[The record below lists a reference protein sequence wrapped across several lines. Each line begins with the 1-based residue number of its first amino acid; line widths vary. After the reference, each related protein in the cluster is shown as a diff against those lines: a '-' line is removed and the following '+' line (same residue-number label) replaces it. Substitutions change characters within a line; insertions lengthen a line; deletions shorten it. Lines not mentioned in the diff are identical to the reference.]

1 MNRKEHWMNDTIETI
16 LLEHLMREDEISGE
30 EALILQEAEK
40 RFYEGL
46 IIDGETILD
55 DMNRPVRRSGIRLW
69 GVLKKIGYEELPH
82 GIQVDFR
89 RDGENIIAR
98 VVLQCRYATRERG
111 RRPSK
116 DDLARHAHLLDAPF
130 IKGDEFSYVSDLGM
144 ENPELLRERIRY
156 EKSKK
161 VELVYTHVSNATERT
176 SDQELSNVL
185 RNAIEKIM
193 PSYEAILEVA
203 PTLLEKRVPA
213 EVKNLE
219 GGKAVHPKNM
229 ILQGPPGT
237 GKTYHTVLYAVAIIE
252 GKTVDEIKT
261 EDYAEVKRR
270 YATYRDEN
278 RIAFTTFHQSYG
290 YEEFIEG
297 IKPVVTAGSNE
308 VGFNIESGIFKEFCD
323 LAAAD
328 HRFGGHDV
336 SIDADARIWKVSLGG
351 AGEHPLKKSCFEDGM
366 MRIGWDGFGENP
378 FKGSSSMNPSERS
391 ILNYFYETME
401 VGDIILSLKDEH
413 RIDGIG
419 IIDGDAEW
427 LEDEA
432 RYKRSRK
439 VNWLAKNISL
449 DIYEMNLRKKLT
461 QKTVYPLDRLSV
473 SQVERMLEEEYG
485 IREVDNQ
492 SERPYVFIVDEINRG
507 NISKILGELITLIEP
522 SKRLGEVEETLVK
535 LPYSKKEFG
544 VPNNIYI
551 IGTMNTADRSIALM
565 DTALRRRFRFIE
577 MSPDPSIL
585 QGVSVGGVDLECL
598 LDVMNRRIEA
608 LYDRDHMIG
617 HAYFTGLSSDDDVD
631 ALKEIFLKSIIP
643 LLQEYF
649 FDDHEKIRAVLGD
662 DQRKSGPQI
671 LMERPDSSQLF
682 GSSIYNMDLEKTYR
696 INSEAL
702 DHREVYEAIY
712 AGHHAK
718 V

>member
-1 MNRKEHWMNDTIETI
+1 M
-16 LLEHLMREDEISGE
+16 
-30 EALILQEAEK
+30 
-40 RFYEGL
+40 
-46 IIDGETILD
+46 
-55 DMNRPVRRSGIRLW
+55 VRL
-69 GVLKKIGYEELPH
+69 
-82 GIQVDFR
+82 
-89 RDGENIIAR
+89 
-98 VVLQCRYATRERG
+98 VLQCRYATRERG

-116 DDLARHAHLLDAPF
+116 EDLIRHGHLLDAPF
-130 IKGDEFSYVSDLGM
+130 LEGDEFHYVTELGSQA
-144 ENPELLRERIRY
+144 PDLLRKQIKNGEN
-156 EKSKK
+156 KK
-161 VELVYTHVSNATERT
+161 IELVYTHIANAQGETQDRKL
-176 SDQELSNVL
+176 SDGL
-185 RNAIEKIM
+185 RRAIEKII
-193 PSYEAILEVA
+193 PSYEAILEVV
-203 PTLLEKRVPA
+203 PSLVEEQVPA

-252 GKTVDEIKT
+252 GKAINEIN
-261 EDYAEVKRR
+261 EEGYAEVKKR

-351 AGEHPLKKSCFEDGM
+351 AGEHPLKESCFKDGM
-366 MRIGWDGFGENP
+366 MRIGWDGFGEDP
-378 FKGSSSMNPSERS
+378 FMGSSSMNPSERS
-391 ILNYFYETME
+391 VLNYFYETME
-401 VGDIILSLKDEH
+401 VGDIVLSLKDEH

-473 SQVERMLEEEYG
+473 SQVERMLEEESG
-485 IREVDNQ
+485 IRELDDQ

-662 DQRKSGPQI
+662 DQRKNGPQI
-671 LMERPDSSQLF
+671 LMERPDLSKLF